1 MQHKTLNLGGK
12 LTILDQPLVMAIVNA
27 TPDSFYAHSR
37 VQSEQDLLARLI
49 QIQSE
54 GADMIDLGAYST
66 RPNAPEVSEAEERD
80 RLKPALELIRKH
92 MPHMPISVDT
102 FRSEVA
108 RWAVGEYGVEMIN
121 DVSGGS
127 LDERMYATVSEL
139 QVPYVLMHM
148 RGTPQTMQTM
158 TDYADLRMEVI
169 DYFTQRIG
177 QLLELGLHDVVLDL
191 GFGFAKTLE
200 QNYELLAF
208 APEVRQLLER
218 PMLVGLSRKSMI
230 YRLLDTT
237 AEESL
242 NGTTALHAY
251 ALATGSADILRV
263 HDVRA
268 AKECVRLISACRS
281 AEYHEPSRLEVITNT
296 NK

>member
-27 TPDSFYAHSR
+27 TPDSFYAQSR
-37 VQSEQDLLARLI
+37 AQSEQDLLARLT

-66 RPNAPEVSEAEERD
+66 RPNAPEVSEAEEKQ
-80 RLKPALELIRKH
+80 RLRPALELIRRH
-92 MPHMPISVDT
+92 MPDMPISVDT

-121 DVSGGS
+121 DISGGS
-127 LDERMYATVSEL
+127 LDARMFATVAEL

-148 RGTPQTMQTM
+148 RGTPQTMQAM

-208 APEVRQLLER
+208 APEVRCLLER

-237 AEESL
+237 AQEAL
-242 NGTTALHAY
+242 NGTTALNAY
-251 ALATGSADILRV
+251 ALSTGSADILRV

-268 AKECVRLISACRS
+268 ARECIRLISACR
-281 AEYHEPSRLEVITNT
+281 AVEYHDPSIVEVFTQT